1 MSSGLPYKTKM
12 DMAKTR
18 NNYLSNLKLQTQIND
33 QNYNANK
40 TYIRT
45 GQLPVEPT
53 DTRSLTDKL
62 ADTQR
67 MKIDLRSKLHSI
79 TDGEN
84 AGLIVSGLT
93 PDELIFLT
101 QQYAPIFEY
110 MKKNYSVGVPA
121 TIFVN
126 YLRRYIEKS
135 NQTMGIEFGLQQSS
149 AQQLIANQQTI
160 MDQMATFNDI
170 RNLADM
176 LMSVGEMSNE
186 LQNEFE
192 ILSEFIFTLPQYM
205 SAVGEEVNAVNKEK
219 MEQLMDYLVE
229 ELPTKSDLMEL
240 QNELNDAIRL
250 RDRDEIT
257 KIINKITGQ
266 ISGSIGED
274 FMEQIE
280 ILKTMIQQS
289 GEVMEGKPGPAPQS
303 NIDGFSR
310 YIDENITVTPDTIKD
325 LNILTLK
332 GFMDECFK
340 LLGTT
345 DRNTF
350 IRDIT
355 RNEKYPSYSTVQK
368 NKSLLQNVCNALIDY
383 RKELSQKA
391 TPPPPEPSPP
401 PPETTKAI
409 PTETTKAIPTEGFGM
424 RGRGI
429 RAYPSMVLDG
439 DVDYNNGIS
448 AEPKFIPIGRYLINK
463 NKLNNNII
471 AIKRP
476 KGSIITK
483 LPSQRVTKHMGN
495 IIRKIIGGSIPTYDD
510 YNELNDDEKIFLKKI
525 ANETQIT
532 DKLSIPTPKKSED
545 DKEINQFEILKG
557 QILSGN
563 DNPDL
568 VKQFKTII
576 LKLSKKDLIPKS
588 QVRDLLIDLTTLG
601 H

>member
-12 DMAKTR
+12 DMVKTR

-45 GQLPVEPT
+45 GQLPIEPT
-53 DTRSLTDKL
+53 DNRSLTDKL
-62 ADTQR
+62 ADTER
-67 MKIDLRSKLHSI
+67 MKIDLRSKLHTI
-79 TDGEN
+79 TDGAN
-84 AGLIVSGLT
+84 AGLIVSELT
-93 PDELIFLT
+93 PDELSFLT

-110 MKKNYSVGVPA
+110 MKKNYAIGVPA
-121 TIFVN
+121 LVFVN

-160 MDQMATFNDI
+160 MNQMATFNDI
-170 RNLADM
+170 RNLGEM
-176 LMSVGEMSNE
+176 LMSVAEMSNE
-186 LQNEFE
+186 LKNDFM
-192 ILSEFIFTLPQYM
+192 IIGTFVSTLPEYM
-205 SAVGEEVNAVNKEK
+205 TAIGQTINDVNKER
-219 MEQLMDYLVE
+219 MEQLMDNLVN
-229 ELPTKSDLMEL
+229 ELPTKNDLIKL
-240 QNELNDAIRL
+240 QNELNGAIKL
-250 RDRDEIT
+250 RDRDLINE
-257 KIINKITGQ
+257 IINKIKNEVTVG
-266 ISGSIGED
+266 GD

-280 ILKTMIQQS
+280 ILKEMIQQN
-289 GEVMEGKPGPAPQS
+289 GGGREVMEGKPGPAPQP
-303 NIDGFSR
+303 NIEGFINFVDG
-310 YIDENITVTPDTIKD
+310 NTTVTPDTIPNLKMD
-325 LNILTLK
+325 PLTIFMNECLTLIAPSSDK
-332 GFMDECFK
+332 
-340 LLGTT
+340 TA
-345 DRNTF
+345 F
-350 IRDIT
+350 IRTLMNDP
-355 RNEKYPSYSTVQK
+355 KYPSYSSVLK
-368 NKSLLQNVCNALIDY
+368 NSGLLKNVCNALIAY
-383 RKELSQKA
+383 RKGLAQKA
-391 TPPPPEPSPP
+391 TPLPSSPP
-401 PPETTKAI
+401 PPEK
-409 PTETTKAIPTEGFGM
+409 EIPTEGFGM

-439 DVDYNNGIS
+439 DVDYNSGIS
-448 AEPKFIPIGRYLINK
+448 ADPKFIPIGRYLINK

-476 KGSIITK
+476 KGSIISK
-483 LPSQRVTKHMGN
+483 LPSQRVTKNMGN

-588 QVRDLLIDLTTLG
+588 QVRELLIDLTTLG